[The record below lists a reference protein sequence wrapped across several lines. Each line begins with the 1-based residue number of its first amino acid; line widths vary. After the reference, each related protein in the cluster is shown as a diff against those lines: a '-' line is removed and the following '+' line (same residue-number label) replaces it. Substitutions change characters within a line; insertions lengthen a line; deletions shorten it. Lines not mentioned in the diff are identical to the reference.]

1 MSQILDPFQLNSI
14 ALFCKAAELGNFTSA
29 AEAMGVTPAAV
40 SRSIGRLEARLNVK
54 LFARTTRHV
63 KLTDDGRAYFEQC
76 EQALAQL
83 QEAERI
89 VTGNQS
95 SPSGRLRVSVPT
107 TYGHHRI
114 LPILPKFMK
123 KFPLIN
129 LDVSISNR
137 NIDFVEEG
145 FDVAIR
151 MGALDDSRLI
161 AHKLEDAALCVF
173 ASPGY
178 LKRSAKLR
186 SIADLGN
193 HDCIQFIMP
202 SSGRPIPWSFLENKG
217 ETDFVVQSRI
227 QVQDDVL
234 GGVTLAK
241 AGGGV
246 FQSYRFIVAREFQ
259 SGELVEV
266 LKANAG
272 RARPFNILYPQNRH
286 LSTRVRVFVDFV
298 REHFRGK

>member
-1 MSQILDPFQLNSI
+1 MTRAIDPFQLASI
-14 ALFCKAAELGNFTSA
+14 ALFCRAAELGNFTSA
-29 AEAMGVTPAAV
+29 EEAMGVTPAAV
-40 SRSIGRLEARLNVK
+40 SRSIGRLEERLNVK
-54 LFARTTRHV
+54 LFARTTRRV

-89 VTGNQS
+89 VTGNQA

-129 LDVSISNR
+129 LEVSISNR

-151 MGALDDSRLI
+151 MGALEDSRLI

-173 ASPGY
+173 ASPAY
-178 LKRSAKLR
+178 LKRAPKLR
-186 SIADLGN
+186 TIADLSA

-202 SSGRPIPWSFLENKG
+202 SSGRPIPWGFFERQG
-217 ETDFVVQSRI
+217 EVDFVADGRI
-227 QVQDDVL
+227 QIQDDVL

-241 AGGGV
+241 AGGGI
-246 FQSYRFIVAREFQ
+246 FQSYRFIVARELQ

-266 LKANAG
+266 LKAHAG

-286 LSTRVRVFVDFV
+286 MSSRVRVFVDFV

>member
-1 MSQILDPFQLNSI
+1 MTRTIDPFQLASI

-40 SRSIGRLEARLNVK
+40 SRSIGRLEERLNVK
-54 LFARTTRHV
+54 LFARTTRRV

-89 VTGNQS
+89 VTGNQA

-129 LDVSISNR
+129 LEVSISNR

-151 MGALDDSRLI
+151 MGALEDSRLI

-173 ASPGY
+173 ASPAY
-178 LKRSAKLR
+178 LKRAPKLR
-186 SIADLGN
+186 TIADLSA

-202 SSGRPIPWSFLENKG
+202 SSGRPIPWGFFERQG
-217 ETDFVVQSRI
+217 EVDFVADGRI
-227 QVQDDVL
+227 QIQDDVL

-241 AGGGV
+241 AGGGI
-246 FQSYRFIVAREFQ
+246 FQSYRFIVARELQ

-266 LKANAG
+266 LKAHTG

-286 LSTRVRVFVDFV
+286 MSSRVRVFVDFV

>member
-29 AEAMGVTPAAV
+29 AEAVGVTPAAV

-54 LFARTTRHV
+54 LFARTTRRV

-83 QEAERI
+83 QEAERV

-114 LPILPKFMK
+114 LPIMPKFMK

-151 MGALDDSRLI
+151 MGALEDSRLI
-161 AHKLEDAALCVF
+161 AHRLEDAAVCVF
-173 ASPGY
+173 ASPAY
-178 LKRSAKLR
+178 LKRAPKLR
-186 SIADLGN
+186 SIEDLRT

-202 SSGRPIPWSFLENKG
+202 STGKPIPWVFIDQGREL
-217 ETDFVVQSRI
+217 DFSVQSRI
-227 QVQDDVL
+227 QIQDDVL

-246 FQSYRFIVAREFQ
+246 FQSYRFIVARELE

-266 LKANAG
+266 LKAHAG
-272 RARPFNILYPQNRH
+272 RARLFNILYPQNRH
-286 LSTRVRVFVDFV
+286 LSSRVRVFVDFV

>member
-1 MSQILDPFQLNSI
+1 MTRAIDPFQLASI
-14 ALFCKAAELGNFTSA
+14 ALFCRAAELGNFTSA
-29 AEAMGVTPAAV
+29 EEAMGVTPAAV
-40 SRSIGRLEARLNVK
+40 SRSIGRLEERLNVK
-54 LFARTTRHV
+54 LFARTTRRV

-89 VTGNQS
+89 VTGNQA
-95 SPSGRLRVSVPT
+95 SPSGRLRVSMPT

-129 LDVSISNR
+129 LEVSISNR

-151 MGALDDSRLI
+151 MGALEDSRLI

-173 ASPGY
+173 ASPAY
-178 LKRSAKLR
+178 LKRAPKLR
-186 SIADLGN
+186 TIADLSA

-202 SSGRPIPWSFLENKG
+202 SSGRPIPWGFFERQG
-217 ETDFVVQSRI
+217 EVDFVADSRI
-227 QVQDDVL
+227 QIQDDVL

-246 FQSYRFIVAREFQ
+246 FQSYRFIVARELQ

-266 LKANAG
+266 LNAHTG

-286 LSTRVRVFVDFV
+286 MSSRVRVFVDFV

>member
-1 MSQILDPFQLNSI
+1 MTTALDPFQLNSI
-14 ALFCKAAELGNFTSA
+14 AMFCKAAELGNFTSA

-40 SRSIGRLEARLNVK
+40 SRSIGRLEERLNVK
-54 LFARTTRHV
+54 LFARTTRRV

-83 QEAERI
+83 QEAERM

-114 LPILPKFMK
+114 LPMLPKFMK
-123 KFPLIN
+123 KFPLID

-145 FDVAIR
+145 FDVAVR
-151 MGALDDSRLI
+151 MGVLDDSRLI

-173 ASPGY
+173 ASPAY
-178 LKRSAKLR
+178 LKRAPRLR
-186 SIADLGN
+186 TLADLN
-193 HDCIQFIMP
+193 LHECIQFIMP
-202 SSGRPIPWSFLENKG
+202 SSGRPIAWRFFEDKG
-217 ETDFVVQSRI
+217 ETDLVVKSRI
-227 QVQDDVL
+227 HIQDDVL

-246 FQSYRFIVAREFQ
+246 FQSYRFIVARELA

-266 LKANAG
+266 LSAHAG
-272 RARPFNILYPQNRH
+272 RSRPFNILYPQNRH
-286 LSTRVRVFVDFV
+286 LSSRVRVFVDFI

>member
-145 FDVAIR
+145 FDVAVR

-173 ASPGY
+173 ASPAY
-178 LKRSAKLR
+178 LKRSTKLR
-186 SIADLGN
+186 SIADLSA

-227 QVQDDVL
+227 QIQDDVL

-246 FQSYRFIVAREFQ
+246 FQSYRFIVARELQ

-272 RARPFNILYPQNRH
+272 RSRPFNILYPQNRH

>member
-1 MSQILDPFQLNSI
+1 MAAAIDPFQLASI

-54 LFARTTRHV
+54 LFARTTRRV

-89 VTGNQS
+89 VTGNQAN
-95 SPSGRLRVSVPT
+95 PSGRLRVSVPT

-145 FDVAIR
+145 FDVAVR
-151 MGALDDSRLI
+151 MGALEDSRLI

-178 LKRSAKLR
+178 LKRAPKLR
-186 SIADLGN
+186 TIADLSA

-202 SSGRPIPWSFLENKG
+202 SSGRPIAWSFFEHKG
-217 ETDFVVQSRI
+217 EVDFVADSRI
-227 QVQDDVL
+227 QIQDDVL

-246 FQSYRFIVAREFQ
+246 FQSYRFIVARELQ

-266 LKANAG
+266 LKAHTG

-286 LSTRVRVFVDFV
+286 MSSRVRVFVDFV

>member
-1 MSQILDPFQLNSI
+1 MAAAIDPFQLASI

-54 LFARTTRHV
+54 LFARTTRRV

-145 FDVAIR
+145 FDVAVR
-151 MGALDDSRLI
+151 MGALEDSRLI

-178 LKRSAKLR
+178 LKRAPKLR
-186 SIADLGN
+186 TIADLSA

-202 SSGRPIPWSFLENKG
+202 SSGRPIAWSFFEHKG
-217 ETDFVVQSRI
+217 EVDFVADSRI
-227 QVQDDVL
+227 QIQDDVL

-246 FQSYRFIVAREFQ
+246 FQSYRFIVARELQ

-266 LKANAG
+266 LKAHAG

-286 LSTRVRVFVDFV
+286 MSSRVRVFVDFV

>member
-1 MSQILDPFQLNSI
+1 MSTALDPFQLNTI
-14 ALFCKAAELGNFTSA
+14 AMFCKAAELGNFTSA

-40 SRSIGRLEARLNVK
+40 SRSIGRLEERLNVK
-54 LFARTTRHV
+54 LFARTTRRV

-83 QEAERI
+83 QEAERM

-114 LPILPKFMK
+114 LPMLPKFMK
-123 KFPLIN
+123 KFPLID

-145 FDVAIR
+145 FDVAVR
-151 MGALDDSRLI
+151 MGVLDDSRLI

-173 ASPGY
+173 ASPAY
-178 LKRSAKLR
+178 LKRAPRLR
-186 SIADLGN
+186 TLADLN
-193 HDCIQFIMP
+193 LHECIQFIMP
-202 SSGRPIPWSFLENKG
+202 SSGRPIAWSFFEDKG
-217 ETDFVVQSRI
+217 ETDLVVKSRI
-227 QVQDDVL
+227 HIQDDVL

-246 FQSYRFIVAREFQ
+246 FQSYRFIVARELA

-266 LKANAG
+266 LSAHAG
-272 RARPFNILYPQNRH
+272 RSRPFNILYPQNRH
-286 LSTRVRVFVDFV
+286 LSSRVRVFVDFI

>member
-1 MSQILDPFQLNSI
+1 MSIAIDPFQLNSI
-14 ALFCKAAELGNFTSA
+14 AIFCKAAEQGNFTSA

-40 SRSIGRLEARLNVK
+40 SRSIGRLEERLNVK
-54 LFARTTRHV
+54 LFARTTRQV
-63 KLTDDGRAYFEQC
+63 KLTHDGRAYFEQC

-83 QEAERI
+83 QEAERV
-89 VTGNQS
+89 VTGNQA

-114 LPILPKFMK
+114 LPLLPKFMK
-123 KFPLIN
+123 KFPLIQ

-145 FDVAIR
+145 FDVAVR

-161 AHKLEDAALCVF
+161 AHKLEDAELCVF

-178 LKRSAKLR
+178 LKRSPKLR
-186 SIADLGN
+186 TIADLAA

-202 SSGRPIPWSFLENKG
+202 SSGRPIAWSFFEDKG
-217 ETDFVVQSRI
+217 EADVVVKSRI
-227 QVQDDVL
+227 HVQDDVL

-246 FQSYRFIVAREFQ
+246 FQSYRFIVARELA
-259 SGELVEV
+259 SGELIEV
-266 LKANAG
+266 LNAHAG

-286 LSTRVRVFVDFV
+286 LSSRVRVFVDFV